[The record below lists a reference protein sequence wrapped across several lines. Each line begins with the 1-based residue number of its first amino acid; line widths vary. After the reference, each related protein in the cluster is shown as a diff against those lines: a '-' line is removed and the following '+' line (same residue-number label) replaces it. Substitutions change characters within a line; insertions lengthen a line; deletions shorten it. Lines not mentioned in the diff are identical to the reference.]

1 MLLELENTENTDKGR
16 DRRMRRK
23 DREIT
28 DFEEMLKIMQRCD
41 VCRVA
46 WNDPS
51 GYPYILPL
59 NFGIRVEEEKVKLYF
74 HGATEGRKY
83 ELMQADPRV
92 SFEMD
97 GEHALEPALDGNAC
111 RCAMNYE
118 SIVGYGT
125 ISILPDEYKKEALD
139 CLMEHYHGTGTSFR
153 YDENA
158 MKHTQ
163 VYCLEVAQMTAKRR

>member
-1 MLLELENTENTDKGR
+1 MK
-16 DRRMRRK
+16 MRRT

-28 DFEEMLKIMQRCD
+28 DFEEMIRIMEHCD

-46 WNDPS
+46 LNDSS

-59 NFGIRVEEEKVKLYF
+59 NFGMRVEGEKVKLYF
-74 HGATEGRKY
+74 HGATAGRKY
-83 ELMQADPRV
+83 ELMQADPRA

-118 SIVGYGT
+118 SVIGYGT
-125 ISILPDEYKKEALD
+125 MSVLPDEDKKEALD
-139 CLMEHYHGTGTSFR
+139 CLMQHYHGTGTSFH
-153 YDENA
+153 YDENVLQ
-158 MKHTQ
+158 HTQ
-163 VYCLEVAQMTAKRR
+163 VFCLEVLGMTGKRR